1 MSRARNS
8 AILTGGDEIRIEI
21 EINYEINCSNK
32 LSPEWFVVWEFLGV
46 TPCTCPSIRSENIH
60 PSASIRW
67 RMAATCAGQL
77 LFILT
82 ICEAGRWTF
91 SWITQSSCH
100 GWLPANVAYCFATF
114 FPHPWSKS
122 RGSCTCRWPPMTM
135 TAMMTPP
142 RFNSPGETLPLP
154 HPHPLRLRWVG
165 GSTVR
170 WFSGCCCYASF
181 RFHYK
186 ARVPQLPL

>member
-1 MSRARNS
+1 MRSESKSKSTTKSTA
-8 AILTGGDEIRIEI
+8 L
-21 EINYEINCSNK
+21 INCRPNDLWYGS
-32 LSPEWFVVWEFLGV
+32 SLGWRLALV
-46 TPCTCPSIRSENIH
+46 PQFDPRIH

-154 HPHPLRLRWVG
+154 HPLRLRWVG

-170 WFSGCCCYASF
+170 WFSGCCCYASI